1 MNKPTNVIFLLVLFL
16 SALSSCKTLTTS
28 NGEKIK
34 PFKGTI
40 IYDVQVVQVVDTSYV
55 GDKKYF
61 FGDQMHLTVFRNGDI
76 QRKYFNSSRLG
87 YDLDYMDIKHNIY
100 ISKYNNSDSFYQE
113 NAKIANMAKVRD
125 LPLSKESEKI
135 LSYDLKEIAIGAQ
148 ETATPSVKGDFL
160 SIRYWHTDEYKVDK
174 LVYSKVNRDLWS
186 YFMTNSDGS
195 LCLKYEIDYFTYK
208 VTYTAIEILP
218 GKYEKYKEKMSADSP
233 RVIK

>member
-1 MNKPTNVIFLLVLFL
+1 MTKSTHIIFLLVLFIF
-16 SALSSCKTLTTS
+16 ASCKTLTTS

-40 IYDVQVVQVVDTSYV
+40 IYDVQVVQLVDTTYV
-55 GDKKYF
+55 RDKTDF

-76 QRKYFNSSRLG
+76 QRKFFNASRLG
-87 YDLDYMDIKHNIY
+87 YDLTYLDIKNKLDVT
-100 ISKYNNSDSFYQE
+100 KYNHSDTLYEKSSNSS
-113 NAKIANMAKVRD
+113 NMTKVKGI
-125 LPLSKESEKI
+125 PLSMTTEKI
-135 LSYDLKEIAIGAQ
+135 LSYDLTEIAIGAK
-148 ETATPSVKGDFL
+148 EIATPSVKGDFL

>member
-148 ETATPSVKGDFL
+148 ETATSLAKGSFL
-160 SIRYWHTDEYKVDK
+160 GLRYWHSGILKVDK
-174 LVYSKVNRDLWS
+174 SRYNEINHDLWS
-186 YFMTNSDGS
+186 YFMNKSDGS
-195 LCLKYEIDYFTYK
+195 LCLKYEIDYLTYK
-208 VTYTAIEILP
+208 VTYTAIGILP
-218 GKYEKYKEKMSADSP
+218 GKFEKHKEISDESL
-233 RVIK
+233 RVIR